1 MKTQYTNVID
11 RCGDSRIAGI
21 EDGKWVS
28 LSAGCASLEGR
39 EISES
44 PVGKQC
50 VAFWHGQDEVAGE
63 DGAVYRPARLRRR
76 LESAR
81 KAGMV
86 RFTV

>member
-1 MKTQYTNVID
+1 MKTQYINVID
-11 RCGDSRIAGI
+11 RSGDCRIAGI
-21 EDGKWVS
+21 ANGQWLS
-28 LSAGCASLEGR
+28 LSAGCASLDGR
-39 EISES
+39 EYSES
-44 PVGKQC
+44 PVGTQC
-50 VAFWHGQDEVAGE
+50 IAFWHGQSPVTGE